1 MRISD
6 WSSDVCSSDLR
17 RCLDTSHR
25 GDGLGRNYS
34 ASSGGWLVAGRNR
47 GNIGRRVMALLAS
60 VAMSANGLA
69 VTAGQAQEKGATASG
84 LAPEIAD
91 GAKKMPRPNE
101 HVSNRE
107 IGKAARWENG
117 CKSGYC

>member
-60 VAMSANGLA
+60 VALSANGPALTSVPA
-69 VTAGQAQEKGATASG
+69 PEKGSTATRLSPANAHGPKLLPPPHEPPSHRETG
-84 LAPEIAD
+84 T
-91 GAKKMPRPNE
+91 RPGRKE
-101 HVSNRE
+101 
-107 IGKAARWENG
+107 
-117 CKSGYC
+117 